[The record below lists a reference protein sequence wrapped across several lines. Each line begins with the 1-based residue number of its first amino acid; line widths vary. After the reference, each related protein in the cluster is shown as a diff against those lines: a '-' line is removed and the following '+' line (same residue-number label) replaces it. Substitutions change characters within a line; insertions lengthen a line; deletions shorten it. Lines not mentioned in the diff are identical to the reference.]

1 MRAEVPGVK
10 MKCNGN
16 KKGFTLLEVMAASM
30 IGAFIAIVAVGTLRT
45 VTAARERVNNNV
57 TVADELRFAVNML
70 RTDLMNLYRDIDRN
84 SIKFVG
90 TIEETSYGLVR
101 SLTMRIVGTAK
112 ARANEPEGD
121 IYEVQYLLSRDE
133 DNSVLLRRLCP
144 IVGIEEDIETQ
155 GGMLMTIAENIL
167 DFDIQ
172 YFDGTEWLNEWPV
185 EATGLPGLVQ
195 VVLTA
200 ANSQEAEEK
209 DLVNRSFIVSF
220 PRMAESD
227 EQEADNENQSNE
239 NNR

>member
-1 MRAEVPGVK
+1 

-30 IGAFIAIVAVGTLRT
+30 IGAFIALVAVGTLRT

-57 TVADELRFAVNML
+57 TVADELRFAVNMM

-84 SIKFVG
+84 SIKFDG
-90 TIEETSYGLVR
+90 TIEETNYGLVR

-112 ARANEPEGD
+112 ARANQPEGD
-121 IYEVQYLLSRDE
+121 IYEVQYLLSRDDE
-133 DNSVLLRRLCP
+133 NSVLLRRLCP

-155 GGMLMTIAENIL
+155 GGMLTTIAENIL

-185 EATGLPGLVQ
+185 EATDLPGLVQ

-220 PRMAESD
+220 PRMAELD
-227 EQEADNENQSNE
+227 EEEADNENQSNE